1 MAECKATIDSVR
13 RSFNL
18 DHNLAHYGPSTD
30 GDTVGIAHQINALGL
45 LHNDAENRSLV
56 TAFKVG
62 RGIVEYKN
70 LTGKSFTDIKKDE
83 VERKADNRSPLF
95 EWSTDRLA
103 KFSAIHAFIKEWPRF
118 CLFLLFISFTCD
130 FQVH

>member
-1 MAECKATIDSVR
+1 
-13 RSFNL
+13 
-18 DHNLAHYGPSTD
+18 
-30 GDTVGIAHQINALGL
+30 
-45 LHNDAENRSLV
+45 
-56 TAFKVG
+56 
-62 RGIVEYKN
+62 VEYKN